1 MEVRDENKKDVIG
14 SRYSRFGSGFPFWSR
29 DLRVEPL
36 PDAHVGSRCLDK
48 TAVPNNLCPLALDQC
63 RPPPVRFEFLERR
76 EGKP

>member
-1 MEVRDENKKDVIG
+1 MKVSEEDGKKVIV
-14 SRYSRFGSGFPFWSR
+14 SRYTRFASGFPFWPR

-48 TAVPNNLCPLALDQC
+48 TAVPHNLYPLALDLC
-63 RPPPVRFEFLERR
+63 RPLHGRSGFLERK